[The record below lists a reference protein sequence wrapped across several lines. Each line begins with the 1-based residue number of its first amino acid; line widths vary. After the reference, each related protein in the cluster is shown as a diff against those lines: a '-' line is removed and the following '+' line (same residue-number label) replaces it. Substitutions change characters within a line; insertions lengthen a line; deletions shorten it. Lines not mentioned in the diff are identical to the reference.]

1 MTEKG
6 ASPKMIRS
14 MTGYGRA
21 QQVLGGRDITVE
33 FRSVNHRYFEFSA
46 RVPRA
51 YGYLEEK
58 LKGLAQGSA
67 SRGKVE
73 VAVLIQTVDSPDSQV
88 AVNTALARE
97 YVEALRG
104 LGAELGL
111 TDDLSLTAISRF
123 GEIFTLKKS
132 PDDEERIWADVSAV
146 AQAAA
151 ARFVEMR
158 QTEGRRLREDI
169 LGRLCT
175 IEEKVAV
182 VEERS
187 PQTVAEYRAK
197 LTARMEELLGKSGVE
212 EQRILAEAAIV
223 ADRWA
228 VDEETVRLRSHIA
241 QLRTILDTPE
251 AVGRKLDFLVQEMNR
266 EANTIGS
273 KAQDVAIAQVVVDIK
288 SEIEKI
294 REQIQNIE

>member
-1 MTEKG
+1 
-6 ASPKMIRS
+6 MIRS

-21 QQVLGGRDITVE
+21 QELRNGRDITVE

-58 LKGLAQGSA
+58 LKGLAQTAA

-88 AVNTALARE
+88 AVNAALARA

-111 TDDLSLTAISRF
+111 ADDLSLSAVARF
-123 GEIFTLKKS
+123 PEIFTLKKS
-132 PDDEERIWADVSAV
+132 PDDEEQIWADVSAV
-146 AQAAA
+146 AGAAA
-151 ARFVEMR
+151 ERFVEMR
-158 QTEGRRLREDI
+158 RTEGQKLREDI
-169 LGRLCT
+169 LGRLCA
-175 IEEKVAV
+175 IEEKVAA

-187 PQTVAEYRAK
+187 PQTVAEYRAR
-197 LTARMEELLGKSGVE
+197 LTARMEELLGKSGIE

-223 ADRWA
+223 AGRWA
-228 VDEETVRLRSHIA
+228 VDEETVRLRSHIS
-241 QLRTILDTPE
+241 QLRAILDTPE

>member
-1 MTEKG
+1 
-6 ASPKMIRS
+6 MIRS

-21 QQVLGGRDITVE
+21 QELRNGRDITVE

-67 SRGKVE
+67 SRGMVE
-73 VAVLIQTVDSPDSQV
+73 VAVLIQTGDSPDSQV

-111 TDDLSLTAISRF
+111 ADDLSLTAISRF

>member
-1 MTEKG
+1 
-6 ASPKMIRS
+6 MIRS

-21 QQVLGGRDITVE
+21 QELRNGRDITVE

-58 LKGLAQGSA
+58 LKGLAQTAA

-73 VAVLIQTVDSPDSQV
+73 AAVLIQTVDSPDSQV
-88 AVNTALARE
+88 AVNAALARE

-111 TDDLSLTAISRF
+111 ADDLSLSAVARF
-123 GEIFTLKKS
+123 TEIFTLKKS
-132 PDDEERIWADVSAV
+132 PDDEEQIWADVSAV
-146 AQAAA
+146 AGAAA
-151 ARFVEMR
+151 ERFVEMR
-158 QTEGRRLREDI
+158 RTEGQRLREDI
-169 LGRLCT
+169 LGRLAV
-175 IEEKVAV
+175 IEEKVAL

-187 PQTVAEYRAK
+187 PQTVAEYRAR

-228 VDEETVRLRSHIA
+228 VDEETVRLRSHIS
-241 QLRTILDTPE
+241 QLRAILDTPE

>member
-1 MTEKG
+1 
-6 ASPKMIRS
+6 MIRS

-21 QQVLGGRDITVE
+21 QELRNGRDITVE

-58 LKGLAQGSA
+58 LKGLAQGAA

-73 VAVLIQTVDSPDSQV
+73 VAVLSQTVDSPDSQV

>member
-1 MTEKG
+1 
-6 ASPKMIRS
+6 MIRS

-21 QQVLGGRDITVE
+21 QELRNGRDITVE

-158 QTEGRRLREDI
+158 QTEGRKLREDI

>member
-1 MTEKG
+1 
-6 ASPKMIRS
+6 MIRS

-21 QQVLGGRDITVE
+21 QEVLGGKDITVE
-33 FRSVNHRYFEFSA
+33 IRSVNHRYFEFSA
-46 RVPRA
+46 RLPRA
-51 YGYLEEK
+51 YGWLEEK
-58 LKGLAQGSA
+58 LKGVAQGAA

-73 VAVLIQTVDSPDSQV
+73 VSLLIQAAAEGTDAQV
-88 AVNTALARE
+88 AVNAALARE

-104 LGAELGL
+104 LGDQLDL
-111 TDDLSLTAISRF
+111 PDDLTLSAVARF
-123 GEIFTLKKS
+123 GEIFTLRR
-132 PDDEERIWADVSAV
+132 PQENEEEVQANVLAV
-146 AQAAA
+146 AAQAAE
-151 ARFVEMR
+151 RFSQMR
-158 QTEGRRLREDI
+158 RAEGEKLREDI
-169 LGRLCT
+169 LNRLAS
-175 IEEKVAV
+175 IEERVAQ

-187 PQTVAEYRAK
+187 PQTVAEYRQK
-197 LTARMEELLGKSGVE
+197 LTARMEELLGKAAVE

>member
-1 MTEKG
+1 
-6 ASPKMIRS
+6 

-46 RVPRA
+46 RVPRGC
-51 YGYLEEK
+51 GYLEDK
-58 LKGLAQGSA
+58 LKGLAQAAA

-73 VAVLIQTVDSPDSQV
+73 AGVLIQTVDSPDVQV
-88 AVNTALARE
+88 AVNTALARA
-97 YVEALRG
+97 YVDALRQMG
-104 LGAELGL
+104 EELGL
-111 TDDLSLTAISRF
+111 GDDLTVSTVARLGDIC
-123 GEIFTLKKS
+123 TLRRAQE
-132 PDDEERIWADVSAV
+132 DEDQVWADVSQV
-146 AQAAA
+146 ARQAAE
-151 ARFVEMR
+151 RFVAMR
-158 QTEGRRLREDI
+158 RAEGERLREDI
-169 LGRLCT
+169 LGRLVT
-175 IEEKVAV
+175 IEGKVAL
-182 VEERS
+182 VEQRS
-187 PQTVAEYRAK
+187 PQTVAEYRQK
-197 LTARMEELLGKSGVE
+197 LTARMEELLGKAAVE

>member
-1 MTEKG
+1 MN
-6 ASPKMIRS
+6 RS

-21 QQVLGGRDITVE
+21 QELRNGRDITVE

>member
-1 MTEKG
+1 
-6 ASPKMIRS
+6 MIRS

-21 QQVLGGRDITVE
+21 QELRNGRDITVE

-146 AQAAA
+146 AQAA

>member
-1 MTEKG
+1 
-6 ASPKMIRS
+6 MIRS

-21 QQVLGGRDITVE
+21 QELRNGRDITVE

-175 IEEKVAV
+175 IEEKMAV

>member
-1 MTEKG
+1 
-6 ASPKMIRS
+6 MIRS

-21 QQVLGGRDITVE
+21 QELRNGRDITVE

-223 ADRWA
+223 ADRWS

>member
-1 MTEKG
+1 
-6 ASPKMIRS
+6 MIRS

-21 QQVLGGRDITVE
+21 QEALGGKDITVE
-33 FRSVNHRYFEFSA
+33 IRSVNHRYFEFSA
-46 RVPRA
+46 RLPRA
-51 YGYLEEK
+51 YGWLEEK
-58 LKGLAQGSA
+58 LKGVAQGAA

-73 VAVLIQTVDSPDSQV
+73 VSLLIQAAEEGADAQV
-88 AVNTALARE
+88 AVNAALARE

-104 LGAELGL
+104 LGTRLGL
-111 TDDLSLTAISRF
+111 PDDLTLSAVARF
-123 GEIFTLKKS
+123 GEIFTLRRAQEN
-132 PDDEERIWADVSAV
+132 EEEVQANVLAV
-146 AQAAA
+146 AAQAAE
-151 ARFVEMR
+151 RFSRMR
-158 QTEGRRLREDI
+158 RAEGEKLREDI
-169 LGRLCT
+169 LNRLAS
-175 IEEKVAV
+175 IEEKVAR

-187 PQTVAEYRAK
+187 PQTVAEYRQK
-197 LTARMEELLGKSGVE
+197 LTARMEELLGKAAVE

-273 KAQDVAIAQVVVDIK
+273 KAQDVAIAQVVVEIK

-294 REQIQNIE
+294 REQVQNIE

>member
-1 MTEKG
+1 
-6 ASPKMIRS
+6 MIRS

-21 QQVLGGRDITVE
+21 QELRNGRDITVE

-67 SRGKVE
+67 SRGKME

-88 AVNTALARE
+88 AVNAALARE

>member
-1 MTEKG
+1 
-6 ASPKMIRS
+6 

-67 SRGKVE
+67 SRGKAE
-73 VAVLIQTVDSPDSQV
+73 VAVLIQTVDSPDVQV
-88 AVNTALARE
+88 AVNTALARA
-97 YVEALRG
+97 YVDALRQMG
-104 LGAELGL
+104 EELGL
-111 TDDLSLTAISRF
+111 GDDLTVSTVARLGDIC
-123 GEIFTLKKS
+123 TLRRAQE
-132 PDDEERIWADVSAV
+132 DEDQVWADVSQV
-146 AQAAA
+146 ARQAAE
-151 ARFVEMR
+151 RFVAMR
-158 QTEGRRLREDI
+158 RAEGERLREDI
-169 LGRLCT
+169 LGRLVT
-175 IEEKVAV
+175 IEGKVAL
-182 VEERS
+182 VEQRS
-187 PQTVAEYRAK
+187 PQTVAEYRQK
-197 LTARMEELLGKSGVE
+197 LTARMEELLGKAAVE

>member
-1 MTEKG
+1 
-6 ASPKMIRS
+6 MIRS

-21 QQVLGGRDITVE
+21 QELRNGRDITVE

-169 LGRLCT
+169 LGRLCA

>member
-1 MTEKG
+1 
-6 ASPKMIRS
+6 

-46 RVPRA
+46 RVPRGC
-51 YGYLEEK
+51 GYLEDK
-58 LKGLAQGSA
+58 LKGLAQSAA

-73 VAVLIQTVDSPDSQV
+73 AGVLIQTVDSPDVQV
-88 AVNTALARE
+88 AVNTALARA
-97 YVEALRG
+97 YVDALRQMG
-104 LGAELGL
+104 EELGL
-111 TDDLSLTAISRF
+111 GDDLTVC
-123 GEIFTLKKS
+123 TLRRAQE
-132 PDDEERIWADVSAV
+132 DEDQVWADVSQV
-146 AQAAA
+146 ARQAAE
-151 ARFVEMR
+151 RFVAMR
-158 QTEGRRLREDI
+158 RAEGERLREDI
-169 LGRLCT
+169 LGRLVT
-175 IEEKVAV
+175 IEGKVAL
-182 VEERS
+182 VEQRS
-187 PQTVAEYRAK
+187 PQTVAEYRQK
-197 LTARMEELLGKSGVE
+197 LTARMEELLGKAAVE

>member
-1 MTEKG
+1 
-6 ASPKMIRS
+6 MIRS

-21 QQVLGGRDITVE
+21 QELRNGRDITVE

-58 LKGLAQGSA
+58 LKGLAQTAA

-88 AVNTALARE
+88 AVNAALARE

-104 LGAELGL
+104 LGAGLGL
-111 TDDLSLTAISRF
+111 ADDLSLSAVARF
-123 GEIFTLKKS
+123 PEIFTLKKS
-132 PDDEERIWADVSAV
+132 PDDEEQIWADVSAV
-146 AQAAA
+146 AGAAA
-151 ARFVEMR
+151 ERFVEMR
-158 QTEGRRLREDI
+158 RTEGAKLREDI
-169 LGRLCT
+169 LGRLCA
-175 IEEKVAV
+175 IEEKVAA

-187 PQTVAEYRAK
+187 PQTVAEYRAR
-197 LTARMEELLGKSGVE
+197 LTARMEELLGKSGIE

-228 VDEETVRLRSHIA
+228 VDEETVRLRSHIS
-241 QLRTILDTPE
+241 QLRAILDTPE

>member
-1 MTEKG
+1 
-6 ASPKMIRS
+6 MIRS

-21 QQVLGGRDITVE
+21 QELRNGRDITVE

-251 AVGRKLDFLVQEMNR
+251 AVGRKMDFLVQEMNR

>member
-1 MTEKG
+1 
-6 ASPKMIRS
+6 MIRS

-21 QQVLGGRDITVE
+21 QELRNGRDITVE

>member
-1 MTEKG
+1 
-6 ASPKMIRS
+6 MIRS

-21 QQVLGGRDITVE
+21 QELRNGRDITVE

-88 AVNTALARE
+88 AVNAALARE

-123 GEIFTLKKS
+123 GEIFPLKKS

>member
-1 MTEKG
+1 
-6 ASPKMIRS
+6 MIRS

-21 QQVLGGRDITVE
+21 QELRNGRDITVE

-88 AVNTALARE
+88 AVNAALARE

-111 TDDLSLTAISRF
+111 ADDLSLTAISRF

>member
-1 MTEKG
+1 
-6 ASPKMIRS
+6 

-46 RVPRA
+46 RVPRGC
-51 YGYLEEK
+51 GYLEDK
-58 LKGLAQGSA
+58 LKGLAQSAA

-73 VAVLIQTVDSPDSQV
+73 AGVLIQTVDSPDVQV
-88 AVNTALARE
+88 AVNTALARA
-97 YVEALRG
+97 YVDALRQMG
-104 LGAELGL
+104 EELGL
-111 TDDLSLTAISRF
+111 GDDLTVSTVARLGDIC
-123 GEIFTLKKS
+123 TLRRAQE
-132 PDDEERIWADVSAV
+132 DEDQV
-146 AQAAA
+146 ARQAAE
-151 ARFVEMR
+151 RFVAMR
-158 QTEGRRLREDI
+158 RAEGARLREDI
-169 LGRLCT
+169 LGRLVT
-175 IEEKVAV
+175 IEGKVAL
-182 VEERS
+182 VEQRS
-187 PQTVAEYRAK
+187 PQTVAEYRQK
-197 LTARMEELLGKSGVE
+197 LTARMEELLGKAAVE

>member
-1 MTEKG
+1 
-6 ASPKMIRS
+6 MIRS

-21 QQVLGGRDITVE
+21 QEVLGGKDITVE
-33 FRSVNHRYFEFSA
+33 IRSVNHRYFEFSA
-46 RVPRA
+46 RLPRA
-51 YGYLEEK
+51 YGWLEEK
-58 LKGLAQGSA
+58 LKGVAQGAA

-73 VAVLIQTVDSPDSQV
+73 VSLLIQAAEEGTDAQV
-88 AVNTALARE
+88 AVNAALARE

-104 LGAELGL
+104 LGTQLGL
-111 TDDLSLTAISRF
+111 ADDLTLSAVARF
-123 GEIFTLKKS
+123 GEIFTLRRAQEN
-132 PDDEERIWADVSAV
+132 EEEVQANVLAV
-146 AQAAA
+146 AAQAAE
-151 ARFVEMR
+151 RFSRMRRVEG
-158 QTEGRRLREDI
+158 EKLREDI
-169 LGRLCT
+169 LNRLAS
-175 IEEKVAV
+175 IEEKVAR

-187 PQTVAEYRAK
+187 PQTVAEYRQK
-197 LTARMEELLGKSGVE
+197 LTARMEELLGKAAVE

-273 KAQDVAIAQVVVDIK
+273 KAQDVAIAQVVVEIK

-294 REQIQNIE
+294 REQVQNIE

>member
-1 MTEKG
+1 
-6 ASPKMIRS
+6 

-21 QQVLGGRDITVE
+21 QEVLNGRDITVE
-33 FRSVNHRYFEFSA
+33 IRSVNHRYFEFSA
-46 RVPRA
+46 RVPRGC
-51 YGYLEEK
+51 GYLEDK
-58 LKGLAQGSA
+58 LKNLAQGAA

-73 VAVLIQTVDSPDSQV
+73 AGVLIQTVDSPDTRV
-88 AVNTALARE
+88 TVNTALAKE
-97 YVEALRG
+97 YLTALREMG
-104 LGAELGL
+104 EELGL
-111 TDDLSLTAISRF
+111 ADDLTLSKMAKL
-123 GEIFTLKKS
+123 GDIFTLRRG
-132 PDDEERIWADVSAV
+132 PEDEDQVWADVSVV
-146 AQAAA
+146 AQKAAE
-151 ARFVEMR
+151 RFVEMR
-158 QTEGRRLREDI
+158 RTEGAKLREDI
-169 LGRLCT
+169 LNRLAA
-175 IEEKVAV
+175 IEGKVGEVEK
-182 VEERS
+182 RS

-197 LTARMEELLGKSGVE
+197 LTARMEELLGKAGID

-241 QLRTILDTPE
+241 QMRSILDTPE